1 MADGFKKY
9 ILMHRELSVA
19 RMVLDEATGLITA
32 VNAIDNAEHLP
43 LGVNVRKGVVDRA
56 ALNEWWMGRAIPAS
70 RAGLRHALEELNIA
84 TPQKL
89 LEKCLGLSLSDQY
102 WICPQDSGLR
112 WKDVN
117 FFEHPFSG
125 DVGEVL
131 FGGAAGEMPDLMSPD
146 NTSDGWLRKKW
157 VIMDGERCLV
167 KGGSGAI
174 QQEPYNE
181 VIASRIMEK
190 LGIPHVEY
198 MLQIRD
204 GLPYS
209 VCRDFITPKTE
220 YIPAW
225 YLMHTKAKP
234 NHVSLYQHYLERCEA
249 LGIPGAER
257 MLSQQIVL
265 DYIIANEDRHQG
277 NFGAVRD
284 AETLEFISPAPVF
297 DSGSALWF
305 EMPTPQ
311 IRAGARTVC
320 KPFKTTHEEQLQ
332 LVTDFAWLD
341 PSALVGLDDVVRE
354 VFAGSDF
361 VDGPRA
367 AAIAGAVAERTER
380 VKEYIRTREYGRDD
394 ATHDVKKNIAYSG
407 KERRR
412 RDDMER

>member
-1 MADGFKKY
+1 MTFFITPFHYTDCF
-9 ILMHRELSVA
+9 SV
-19 RMVLDEATGLITA
+19 RQIG
-32 VNAIDNAEHLP
+32 
-43 LGVNVRKGVVDRA
+43 
-56 ALNEWWMGRAIPAS
+56 
-70 RAGLRHALEELNIA
+70 
-84 TPQKL
+84 
-89 LEKCLGLSLSDQY
+89 Y
-102 WICPQDSGLR
+102 
-112 WKDVN
+112 
-117 FFEHPFSG
+117 
-125 DVGEVL
+125 
-131 FGGAAGEMPDLMSPD
+131 GG
-146 NTSDGWLRKKW
+146 N
-157 VIMDGERCLV
+157 
-167 KGGSGAI
+167 
-174 QQEPYNE
+174 
-181 VIASRIMEK
+181 
-190 LGIPHVEY
+190 
-198 MLQIRD
+198 

-311 IRAGARTVC
+311 IRAGAKTAC

-367 AAIAGAVAERTER
+367 EAIAGAVAERTER

-394 ATHDVKKNIAYSG
+394 AAHDVKKNIAYSG